1 MRKIVLLLLI
11 SFFKKTAG
19 FFGILNSKSGLVA
32 KRSGSSSFLDKLKEA
47 SGGNK
52 TKLFALNDRKDKS
65 SSEIFSGILSSFGD
79 DENTDECPSKEV
91 ICKYDEDKEK
101 TVCHEDCKKYRTFPE
116 TLCKKYMAKRK
127 KCTPHCYRGRCVKL
141 CKQNESLKEICR
153 S

>member
-1 MRKIVLLLLI
+1 MRKVVLLLLI
-11 SFFKKTAG
+11 LFFKKSAG
-19 FFGILNSKSGLVA
+19 FFGVLNSKAGLVA

-65 SSEIFSGILSSFGD
+65 SSFGE

-101 TVCHEDCKKYRTFPE
+101 TVCHEDC
-116 TLCKKYMAKRK
+116 
-127 KCTPHCYRGRCVKL
+127 
-141 CKQNESLKEICR
+141 
-153 S
+153 